1 MGSNRLDSSGQSQHI
16 NVQRSSTRGRKAW
29 LRWLPAVVAPAAIAS
44 AALVGSL
51 PAGASN
57 PLPAKT
63 PAQVLELA
71 ASHRGGTFSGTV
83 EQSADLGL
91 PELPAAGKPSGS
103 ASGPASA
110 GSVASGIE
118 LLTGNH
124 TAHIYVDGKDNA
136 RVQVMDQL
144 AERDVVRH
152 GNDVWFYSSKD
163 NTAAHLALPQRAQGP
178 APTTDPA
185 PPNDPHGS
193 PGMHTP
199 AELAQQFLSKV
210 DPSTAV
216 SVGPDVSV
224 AGRAA
229 YNLLLEPRTD
239 GTLVGKVAI
248 AVDGESGMPLS
259 VQVTARGADKPAFAS
274 GFTSLSLDAPDPS
287 VFSFSPPPGSTV
299 KEIPVPENPH
309 DPAKSHD
316 PADAHGPGA
325 MHGGAKGNVAVTGT
339 GWETVVG
346 TAAGSAA
353 AAEPLLQDPLLSQA
367 AIAVPGGRL
376 LSTALLNILVTDD
389 GRIFAG
395 MVPPEGLQ
403 AAAAAR

>member
-110 GSVASGIE
+110 GSVASVIE

-248 AVDGESGMPLS
+248 AVDGESGMTLS

-309 DPAKSHD
+309 DPA
-316 PADAHGPGA
+316 DAHGPGA

-346 TAAGSAA
+346 TSAGSAA